1 MEFTTH
7 NISVTLCLPPDTDTP
22 GFAEEELSK
31 LLETKLITQ
40 SSSLVKPS
48 VIANQ
53 LFKDAL
59 VSMNETF
66 SFMEYLLVTCQRWDS
81 HIIWFF

>member
-1 MEFTTH
+1 MELTPH

-22 GFAEEELSK
+22 GFAKEELSK
-31 LLETKLITQ
+31 LLETKLISQ

-59 VSMNETF
+59 VSINETF
-66 SFMEYLLVTCQRWDS
+66 NFVKYLLVICQRWDA
-81 HIIWFF
+81 HIIWFS